1 MIPLFDAQ
9 RLVAGLALPA
19 AATERVALEGA
30 LGRVLA
36 EVPPSDSD
44 LPPFD
49 RVTMDGF
56 AVRADGGADGS
67 WRIVGTL
74 AAGAT
79 AARPLGPR
87 EALRIMTGAP
97 LPEGADAVVPI
108 ELAEVAGEAV
118 RFVRPPKP
126 GQNVHRR
133 ASDLHRG
140 DRPLAA
146 GERVTP
152 ARVALL
158 ATLGCRHVVVGRRPR
173 VAIVTTGDELVE
185 PDVVPR
191 GGQIRDSNRF
201 ALAVQVASAGGEAL
215 LQPRVGDDPKLIRAA
230 LEGALAPSTGAAP
243 ADVVLV
249 TGGSSVGDFDFSRD
263 VVAGLGGRL
272 SFDQVAI
279 KPGKPVLLFT
289 LGARVVFCLPGNPAS
304 SFVTFELFVRP
315 LLERLAG
322 ATAAWPTPIESPAA
336 GPLQAPAERDLLQ
349 LASFSA
355 PQAGGKSETAPV
367 RWSGSGDLVAIARAN
382 ALVHLRKGRAAERG
396 EPLRVLL
403 FRSAFDDLP
412 RSAEPIE

>member
-1 MIPLFDAQ
+1 MIPLLEAQ
-9 RLVAGLALPA
+9 RIVARLELRA
-19 AATERVALEGA
+19 ARSERVPLEAA

-36 EVPPSDSD
+36 DAPASDSD

-49 RVTMDGF
+49 RATMDGF
-56 AVRADGGADGS
+56 AIRADAAVDAP
-67 WRIVGTL
+67 WRIVGML

-79 AARPLGPR
+79 AERPLAAR

-97 LPEGADAVVPI
+97 VPAGADAVVPI
-108 ELAEVAGEAV
+108 ELAEVAADGATV
-118 RFVRPPKP
+118 RFTRPPKP
-126 GQNVHRR
+126 GANVHPR
-133 ASDLHRG
+133 ASDLKSG
-140 DRPLAA
+140 ERPLAA
-146 GERVTP
+146 GARVTP

-158 ATLGCRHVVVGRRPR
+158 ATLGCRTVSVGARPR
-173 VAIVTTGDELVE
+173 VAILTTGDELVE

-201 ALAVQVASAGGEAL
+201 ALAVQVVSAGGEPL
-215 LQPRVGDDPKLIRAA
+215 LRPRIGDDPQRIRSGLEAA
-230 LEGALAPSTGAAP
+230 ADPALA
-243 ADVVLV
+243 ADVLLV
-249 TGGSSVGDFDFSRD
+249 TGGSSVGDFDFSRS
-263 VVAGLGGRL
+263 VVGGLGGKL
-272 SFDQVAI
+272 WFDQVAI

-322 ATAAWPTPIESPAA
+322 ARAAWPAPIESPAA
-336 GPLQAPAERDLLQ
+336 APLQAPPERDLLQ
-349 LASFSA
+349 LAAFTLPEGA
-355 PQAGGKSETAPV
+355 AKSETAPV

-382 ALVHLRKGRAAERG
+382 ALVHLKKGTAAARG

-403 FRSAFDDLP
+403 FRSSFDDLP